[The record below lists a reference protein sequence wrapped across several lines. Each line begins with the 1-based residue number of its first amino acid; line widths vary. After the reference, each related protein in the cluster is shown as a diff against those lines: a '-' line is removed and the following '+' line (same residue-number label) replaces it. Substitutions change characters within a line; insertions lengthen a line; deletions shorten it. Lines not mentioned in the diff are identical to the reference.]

1 MPEGVKPYP
10 RWDGPLN
17 TGPLVLTV
25 AGNEIRRAFIN
36 FWSRLA
42 LVFIAAYTVM
52 YLGQLYTLQ
61 QESGDGVHTMDN
73 FVDFLNNLRWGV
85 LVIAAVIGGPAI
97 LEDVRRG
104 ALEIYLSR
112 AVNMTDY
119 LIGKIIA
126 LFTLT
131 VLGLFLPA
139 TIYVLASLFFFQD
152 HPEGWAGAL
161 PGAFVYSL
169 ILGAMVSGLALGLS
183 SVSKSSRAATLLLI
197 GGFAILDLVVSNL
210 LAAITA
216 DPNLQILSPFAA
228 FQQQS
233 EWIFRGVDSGAEF
246 PMMWG
251 ALVIVGLT
259 LIGWIFL
266 AWKHPRVR
274 GA

>member
-17 TGPLVLTV
+17 TAPLVLVV

-61 QESGDGVHTMDN
+61 QDSGDSVHTMDN

-119 LIGKIIA
+119 LVGKIIA
-126 LFTLT
+126 LFALT

-139 TIYVLASLFFFQD
+139 TIYVLASLFFFKD

-210 LAAITA
+210 LAAITD

-251 ALVIVGLT
+251 VLVIVGLT
-259 LIGWIFL
+259 LMGWIFL

>member
-17 TGPLVLTV
+17 TAPLILTV

-61 QESGDGVHTMDN
+61 QSSGDSVHTMDN

-85 LVIAAVIGGPAI
+85 LVIAAVVGGPAI

-119 LIGKIIA
+119 LIGKIVA
-126 LFTLT
+126 LFALT

-139 TIYVLASLFFFQD
+139 TIYVLASLIFFKQ

-161 PGAFVYSL
+161 PGALVYSL
-169 ILGAMVSGLALGLS
+169 ILGAMISGLALGLS

-210 LAAITA
+210 LASITD

-233 EWIFRGVDSGAEF
+233 EWIFKGVDSGAEF
-246 PMMWG
+246 PAFWG
-251 ALVIVGLT
+251 VIVIAGLT
-259 LIGWIFL
+259 VVGWVLL